1 MPLDVERCR
10 AAMTRFAETLGVPAG
25 QAARAIVEVANS
37 NMERAIRA
45 VSVERGHDPREFAL
59 LSFGGAGAQHAC
71 ELAERLE
78 IPTVIVPR
86 HAGVLSALGML
97 VADCVRD
104 YSQSILARPAAE
116 VFAELELRAA
126 AEFAQQGFAE
136 VVYER
141 HVDLRYRGQSYEI
154 TVPWLERDT
163 FHDAHRRLYGYD
175 HRGREVEQVTARLKA
190 VGVVEEAAKLNL
202 AAPSDEQEF
211 SSVFVPEAWRGLEDA
226 AGNLVLRREA
236 K

>member
-1 MPLDVERCR
+1 MRLDVERCR
-10 AAMTRFAETLGVPAG
+10 EAMTRFAETLGVSAE
-25 QAARAIVEVANS
+25 QAARAIVDVANS

-71 ELAERLE
+71 ELAGRLE

-126 AEFAQQGFAE
+126 GEFADQGFAE

-154 TVPWLERDT
+154 TVAWQERDT

-175 HRGREVEQVTARLKA
+175 HQGREVEQVTARLKA
-190 VGVVEEAAKLNL
+190 VGVVEEAAKINL

-211 SSVFVPEAWRGLEDA
+211 SSVFVPEAWCGQEDA
-226 AGNLVLRREA
+226 AGNLVLRR
-236 K
+236 

>member
-1 MPLDVERCR
+1 VS
-10 AAMTRFAETLGVPAG
+10 AE
-25 QAARAIVEVANS
+25 QAARAIVDVANS

-78 IPTVIVPR
+78 IPAVIIPR

-126 AEFAQQGFAE
+126 EEFAGQAFAE
-136 VVYER
+136 VAYER
-141 HVDLRYRGQSYEI
+141 QVDLRYRGQSYEI
-154 TVPWLERDT
+154 TVPWEARDT
-163 FHDAHRRLYGYD
+163 FHEAHRRLYGYD
-175 HRGREVEQVTARLKA
+175 HQGREVEQVTARVRA
-190 VGVVEEAAKLNL
+190 VGIVENEEKIDL
-202 AAPSDEQEF
+202 AAPSEKQEF
-211 SSVFVPEAWRGLEDA
+211 SSVFIPKTWEGQEDA
-226 AGNLVLRREA
+226 AGNLVLRRQGVPTP
-236 K
+236 